1 MRSGVELRISGV
13 LCDIAEGF
21 DVRLNRQLLNPAE
34 LAGKDAQYSYSVT
47 LPATAA
53 NNAALRH
60 ANVEEVRGKFSR
72 SFPATLSVRG
82 APVFSGRFRLTEVT
96 GEAYKGNLY
105 LPKVRLWFDVVFK

>member
-21 DVRLNRQLLNPAE
+21 GVRLNRQLLNPAE

-53 NNAALRH
+53 NSAALRH

-82 APVFSGRFRLTEVT
+82 MPVFS
-96 GEAYKGNLY
+96 
-105 LPKVRLWFDVVFK
+105 